1 MDEQAVDGN
10 AIAGSLH
17 QQLGREMTA
26 ARATCGHCGQTF
38 VLAELVVYPR
48 GPGSVGRC
56 RHCASVVLVVT
67 EFRDTIRIHW
77 NRFALAEPP
86 TD

>member
-10 AIAGSLH
+10 AIAGPLH

-48 GPGSVGRC
+48 APG
-56 RHCASVVLVVT
+56 RHCGSVVLVVT

-86 TD
+86 AE